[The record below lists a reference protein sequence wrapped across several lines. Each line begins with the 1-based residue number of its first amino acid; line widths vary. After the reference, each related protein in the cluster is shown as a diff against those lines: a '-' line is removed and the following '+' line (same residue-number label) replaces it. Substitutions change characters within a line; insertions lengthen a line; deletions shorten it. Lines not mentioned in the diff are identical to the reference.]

1 MSVEFRSR
9 SHRIASR
16 GISESTLSARRF
28 AAMLTG
34 GAAALAVVLAT
45 TIPAKADSKNDVAK
59 ALIAALVVGAIANE
73 LRADD
78 KPAPVPVPLPLP
90 EPEPVSSKRVPAV
103 CAISIDG
110 AERSVTLYPES
121 CMRAEGFKPRLPR
134 GCANTATIFGE
145 RDRVY
150 SAQCLRDAGFR
161 VAGR

>member
-16 GISESTLSARRF
+16 GISETTLSARRF

-45 TIPAKADSKNDVAK
+45 TIPAKAEKNDLAK
-59 ALIAALVVGAIANE
+59 ALIAALVVGAIAHE
-73 LRADD
+73 LTD
-78 KPAPVPVPLPLP
+78 KDKPVPLPVPLP
-90 EPEPVSSKRVPAV
+90 EPEPASSKRVPSV

-121 CMRAEGFKPRLPR
+121 CLRSEGFKSRLPR
-134 GCANTATIFGE
+134 GCANTATIYGE

-150 SAQCLRDAGFR
+150 SAQCLRNAGFR
-161 VAGR
+161 VSGR

>member
-16 GISESTLSARRF
+16 GISETTLSARRF

-45 TIPAKADSKNDVAK
+45 TIPAKAEKNDLAK
-59 ALIAALVVGAIANE
+59 ALIAALVVGAIAHE
-73 LRADD
+73 LKDRD
-78 KPAPVPVPLPLP
+78 KPAPLPIPLP
-90 EPEPVSSKRVPAV
+90 EPEPVSSKRVPSV

-121 CMRAEGFKPRLPR
+121 CLRAEGFKPSLPR
-134 GCANTATIFGE
+134 GCANTATIYGQ

-150 SAQCLRDAGFR
+150 SSQCLRDAGFR
-161 VAGR
+161 VSGR

>member
-16 GISESTLSARRF
+16 GISETTLSARRF

-34 GAAALAVVLAT
+34 GAAALALVLAT
-45 TIPAKADSKNDVAK
+45 AIPAKADKKDDLTK
-59 ALIAALVVGAIANE
+59 ALIAALVVGVIAHE
-73 LRADD
+73 LKDNN
-78 KPAPVPVPLPLP
+78 KPAPLPK
-90 EPEPVSSKRVPAV
+90 PEPVKAKRVPGV

-110 AERSVTLYPES
+110 AERTVTLYPES
-121 CMRAEGFKPRLPR
+121 CLREEGVTTRLPR
-134 GCANTATIFGE
+134 GCANTATIFGK

-161 VAGR
+161 VSGR